1 VKGLAGIVL
10 SVALAAQVALPPA
23 ASEVKV
29 LRGRIV
35 TAESAEKG
43 GWVIVRDLS
52 GRVLRKVQAG
62 AGVEGVRA
70 AEIKDFTLDAERTLV
85 VSLGVA
91 YALGRSAR
99 MLAFYPEKGQ
109 PRFVGMDDVV
119 CLKLAADEA
128 TGVWCLGPGLE
139 DTLLHRVSGP
149 AAGPWSLLARK
160 RVRLLANA
168 GGETRQAFDA
178 GQMGVPAM
186 MTAGPGRLVAYLP
199 NTLAVHEVDAR
210 TGEHMVMELPLEP
223 RGRSNVTVAAGG
235 GVVMGLMPVL
245 RAGEMEQFTTRYGMY
260 RWEGRWVR
268 VVKGRDWPRGSVLA
282 GIDGGVAYVW
292 NRTESRVE
300 SAELR

>member
-1 VKGLAGIVL
+1 MLAGIVL
-10 SVALAAQVALPPA
+10 GGALAAQVALPPA
-23 ASEVKV
+23 TSEVKV
-29 LRGRIV
+29 LRGRVV
-35 TAESAEKG
+35 TVESADKG
-43 GWVIVRDLS
+43 GWVVVRDLR

-62 AGVEGVRA
+62 AGVEGLRA

-91 YALGRSAR
+91 YPLGRSAR
-99 MLAFYPEKGQ
+99 LLAFYPEKGQ

-149 AAGPWSLLARK
+149 AAGPWSLLVRK
-160 RVRLLANA
+160 KVRLLAND
-168 GGETRQAFDA
+168 GGETRQAFDS

-210 TGEHMVMELPLEP
+210 TGEHGVMALPLEP
-223 RGRSNVTVAAGG
+223 LGRSNVTIAAGRG
-235 GVVMGLMPVL
+235 MVMGLMPIL
-245 RAGEMEQFTTRYGMY
+245 QAGEMEQFTTRYGMY

-268 VVKGRDWPRGSVLA
+268 VLEGRDWPRGASLA
-282 GIDGGVAYVW
+282 GIDDGVAYVW
-292 NRTESRVE
+292 NRTEGSVE
-300 SAELR
+300 GVEVR

>member
-1 VKGLAGIVL
+1 MLAGIVL
-10 SVALAAQVALPPA
+10 TGTLAAQVALPPA
-23 ASEVKV
+23 TSEVKV
-29 LRGRIV
+29 LRGRVV
-35 TAESAEKG
+35 TVESAEKG
-43 GWVIVRDLS
+43 GWVVVRDMS

-62 AGVEGVRA
+62 AGVEGIRA
-70 AEIKDFTLDAERTLV
+70 AEIKDFALDAERTLV

-91 YALGRSAR
+91 YPLGRSAR
-99 MLAFYPEKGQ
+99 LLAIYPEKGQ

-160 RVRLLANA
+160 KVRLLAND
-168 GGETRQAFDA
+168 GGETRQAFDS

-199 NTLAVHEVDAR
+199 NTLAAHEVDAM
-210 TGEHMVMELPLEP
+210 TGEHGVMELPLEP
-223 RGRSNVTVAAGG
+223 LGRSNVTIAAGG
-235 GVVMGLMPVL
+235 GMVMGLMPIL
-245 RAGEMEQFTTRYGMY
+245 QAGEMEQFTTRYGMY

-268 VVKGRDWPRGSVLA
+268 VLEGRDWPRGASLA
-282 GIDGGVAYVW
+282 GIDGGVVYVW
-292 NRTESRVE
+292 NRTEGKVE
-300 SAELR
+300 WVAVR